1 MRGEDRERQRTEE
14 SGNKKRGHKRDGHKD
29 KEARRERV

>member
-14 SGNKKRGHKRDGHKD
+14 SGNKTRGHKRDGHKD